1 VQLLPAGAFRSLD
14 GRPKEVEHWLLSA
27 ADAAPLVAAAAA
39 RGTPYVFDYEH
50 QSLSAASEGH
60 KAPAAGW
67 FQALEWID
75 GEGLFATDVQWT
87 DTARR
92 LIEDDEYRYV
102 SPVFTWDRAS
112 GRITGLINAALTNNP
127 GLDGMRMVADL
138 VAARIAL
145 AAPLTFPAKDAPMD
159 ELLDRLRQFLNLPA
173 SADVAELTAE
183 LAALSTQLGA
193 APEAASTLT
202 LGARLHAALSIQSP
216 DPAQYVPLTVHAE
229 VQNELAALRTQQ
241 AEQERSALLTA
252 ALADGRILP
261 PTEAYWRAQPVAALR
276 AFLEVAQPMTALG
289 GTQTQGRPP
298 TRDTA
303 PAFAT
308 PHGHHVDAERLTL
321 HLAATDFAR
330 KHGVSYAQAL
340 RELEVDQHRN
350 P

>member
-1 VQLLPAGAFRSLD
+1 MQLLPAGAFRSLD
-14 GRPKEVEHWLLSA
+14 GRPKEVAHWRIDA

-39 RGTPYVFDYEH
+39 RSTPYVFDYEH

-75 GEGLFATDVQWT
+75 GAGLFATDVQWT

-159 ELLDRLRQFLNLPA
+159 EKLDRLRQLLNLPLA
-173 SADVAELTAE
+173 ADVAELNAE
-183 LAALSTQLGA
+183 LAALSALLGPPA
-193 APEAASTLT
+193 EEASTLT
-202 LGARLHAALSIQSP
+202 LSARLTAALSIRPP
-216 DPAQYVPLTVHAE
+216 DPAQYVPLAVHAE

-241 AEQERSALLTA
+241 AEHERSALLTA

-276 AFLEVAQPMTALG
+276 AFLEVAQPMAALS
-289 GTQTQGRPP
+289 GTQTQGRGP
-298 TRDTA
+298 TRDAGAT
-303 PAFAT
+303 FAT
-308 PHGHHVDAERLTL
+308 PPGYHVDPERLSL
-321 HLAATDFAR
+321 HQAAAEFAR
-330 KHGVSYAQAL
+330 THQVSYAQAL
-340 RELEVDQHRN
+340 AAPEVHQPRN